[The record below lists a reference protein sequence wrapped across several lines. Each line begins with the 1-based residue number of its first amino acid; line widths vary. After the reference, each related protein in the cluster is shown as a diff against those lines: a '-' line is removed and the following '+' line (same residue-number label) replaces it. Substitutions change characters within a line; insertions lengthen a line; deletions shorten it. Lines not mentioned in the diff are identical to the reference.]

1 MQLAARRARRR
12 GTAAAALISGASPAP
27 ETVIAARNKTPR
39 AKGVAAKRVV
49 AKGVIAKPTAAT
61 ELAAVA
67 HAEVPKV
74 KPAVEKIVRPA
85 RGGMALAVLN
95 RFIDADLLSQAAALA
110 FYAVLSLA
118 PLMLLLLWLAGAL
131 LPSAQGAFIDQIG
144 ILAGSEAR
152 GVAQSII
159 DAAKATPD
167 TRSVAGWGSIV
178 ALFIAA
184 TAVFAQLQ
192 DVLNRIFRTD
202 ATHLPDVATWL
213 RKRIFSFSL
222 VFAVAFLLLVS
233 LSVTTLLQLAF
244 ARFDW
249 MLPAMALGASWLVYA
264 IAFALMYSFLPD
276 RRVAWRLALGGGAL
290 TAALFLVGRAAI
302 GWYLENVNPTS
313 TYGSMSAL
321 ALALLWI
328 YYACLVVFIG
338 ALFTAVFDERRRAG
352 DHSAVKDPA
361 DT

>member
-1 MQLAARRARRR
+1 MLNCSWRAGSRAGRW
-12 GTAAAALISGASPAP
+12 TAAPALRFQASPVP
-27 ETVIAARNKTPR
+27 ETVIATRKKPSR
-39 AKGVAAKRVV
+39 AKPAVAKPSVARRVAAET
-49 AKGVIAKPTAAT
+49 TAAANVAA
-61 ELAAVA
+61 LAAT
-67 HAEVPKV
+67 EVPKV

-85 RGGMALAVLN
+85 RGGLALAALN

-131 LPSAQGAFIDQIG
+131 LPDAQGAFVDQIG
-144 ILAGSEAR
+144 ILAGSDAR
-152 GVAQSII
+152 RVAQSII
-159 DAAKATPD
+159 DASKATPD
-167 TRSVAGWGSIV
+167 TQSIAGWGSIV
-178 ALFIAA
+178 ALFVAA

-202 ATHLPDVATWL
+202 ATHLPDIATWL

-233 LSVTTLLQLAF
+233 LSVTTVLQLVF
-244 ARFDW
+244 SRYDW
-249 MLPAMALGASWLVYA
+249 MLPVVALGASGLVYA

-276 RRVAWRLALGGGAL
+276 RRVAWRRALGGGAL
-290 TAALFLVGRAAI
+290 TAGLFLVGRAAI
-302 GWYLENVNPTS
+302 TWYLDQVNPTS

-338 ALFTAVFDERRRAG
+338 ALFTAVFDERQRAA
-352 DHSAVKDPA
+352 SP
-361 DT
+361 

>member
-1 MQLAARRARRR
+1 MDLGARVNIR
-12 GTAAAALISGASPAP
+12 GHFSP
-27 ETVIAARNKTPR
+27 ETVIATRKKIAR
-39 AKGVAAKRVV
+39 AKPVV
-49 AKGVIAKPTAAT
+49 AKPVVAKRAISKRAIAKPGVAG
-61 ELAAVA
+61 ELAALA
-67 HAEVPKV
+67 NAEVPKV
-74 KPAVEKIVRPA
+74 KPTVEKIVRPA
-85 RGGMALAVLN
+85 RGGIAQAALN

-131 LPSAQGAFIDQIG
+131 MPTAQGAFIDQIA

-152 GVAQSII
+152 DVAQSII
-159 DAAKATPD
+159 AAAKATPD
-167 TRSVAGWGSIV
+167 TRSIAGWGSIV
-178 ALFIAA
+178 ALFVAA

-202 ATHLPDVATWL
+202 ATHLPNIATWL

-233 LSVTTLLQLAF
+233 LSVTTLLKLVF
-244 ARFDW
+244 SRYDW
-249 MLPAMALGASWLVYA
+249 MVPVVALGASWLVYA

-276 RRVAWRLALGGGAL
+276 RRVAWRRALGGGAL
-290 TAALFLVGRAAI
+290 TAGLFLVGRAAI
-302 GWYLENVNPTS
+302 AWYLENANPTS

-338 ALFTAVFDERRRAG
+338 ALFTAVFDERRRA
-352 DHSAVKDPA
+352 DSA
-361 DT
+361 

>member
-1 MQLAARRARRR
+1 MAGLASAGPAYLQS
-12 GTAAAALISGASPAP
+12 APALISEASPAP
-27 ETVIAARNKTPR
+27 ETVIATSKKIPR
-39 AKGVAAKRVV
+39 GKRVV
-49 AKGVIAKPTAAT
+49 AQPSAAAQRTAAAT
-61 ELAAVA
+61 
-67 HAEVPKV
+67 AEAPKA

-85 RGGMALAVLN
+85 RGSIALAVLN

-131 LPSAQGAFIDQIG
+131 LPTAQEAFIDQIRLLG
-144 ILAGSEAR
+144 GSEAR
-152 GVAQSII
+152 DVAQSIVA
-159 DAAKATPD
+159 AAKATPD
-167 TRSVAGWGSIV
+167 TRSIAGWGSIV
-178 ALFIAA
+178 ALFVAA

-202 ATHLPDVATWL
+202 ATHLPDIATWL

-244 ARFDW
+244 SHFDW
-249 MLPAMALGASWLVYA
+249 MLPVMTLGASWLVYA

-276 RRVAWRLALGGGAL
+276 RRVAWRRALGGGAL

-302 GWYLENVNPTS
+302 GWYLEHANPTS

-321 ALALLWI
+321 ALVLMWI
-328 YYACLVVFIG
+328 YYACLIVFIG
-338 ALFTAVFDERRRAG
+338 ALFTAVFDERQRA
-352 DHSAVKDPA
+352 DNL
-361 DT
+361 